1 MLIKVEANELRIG
14 MYVAELDRPWLD
26 TPFLLQGFLVEEE
39 EQLALLRHYCAFV
52 FVDRER
58 SAAGLFPA
66 HQGPAFTAAE
76 ELRLT
81 ETGRF
86 KAAVEV
92 NPQSNTPEGSALLEP
107 FSSILQRLGDM
118 FGKRDEHRRSKE
130 DVSKPGRR
138 PENDESP
145 PPKPL
150 RHGFIPPSVE
160 LTYHPETKVIEEE
173 IGSAREAYILAQEL
187 THQMV
192 GDIRS
197 GKIISIDRI
206 EEVIHDVVDSMV
218 RNPDALMWVARLKQQ
233 DTATYGHGLQVA
245 VYLVALGRY
254 LSLPKEH
261 LARLGTLGLLLDIGK
276 TKLPRTLLAKPGTLT
291 KEEFD
296 LIRKHVQLGVDLL
309 RNTPNL
315 HPEILDGLAQHHE
328 REDGSGYPNG
338 LNAGR
343 ISLFGRMAAIVD
355 TFVALTN
362 VRPYAEAFSPY
373 ETLRKLTLW
382 SGKLFHKPL
391 VEQLVQAIG
400 VFPVGSLV
408 ELSTGEIAVVVRQSK
423 VRRLKPRLLVI
434 CGPDKLP
441 VSSPGILD
449 LLYQSGSDIEPVRII
464 RGLPAGAY
472 GLDAREY
479 YLS

>member
-1 MLIKVEANELRIG
+1 

-26 TPFLLQGFLVEEE
+26 TPFLLQGFLVEGE

-52 FVDRER
+52 FVDHER

-66 HQGPAFTAAE
+66 SHPGFTAEAAE
-76 ELRLT
+76 EVRLT

-86 KAAVEV
+86 KVAAGV
-92 NPQSNTPEGSALLEP
+92 NSQSDTRGRSAPLPSAGETPGLSGSL
-107 FSSILQRLGDM
+107 LQRLGDM
-118 FGKRDEHRRSKE
+118 FGKWGEHRGSEKGAT
-130 DVSKPGRR
+130 KAGRR
-138 PENDESP
+138 PGDDENP
-145 PPKPL
+145 PPKLL
-150 RHGFIPPSVE
+150 RHDFIPPSVE
-160 LTYHPETKVIEEE
+160 LTYHPETKAIEEE
-173 IGSAREAYILAQEL
+173 IGSARQAYALTQEL
-187 THQMV
+187 THQV
-192 GDIRS
+192 VSDIRS
-197 GKIISIDRI
+197 GKIIPIDRI

-218 RNPDALMWVARLKQQ
+218 RNPDALMWVAHLKEQ
-233 DTATYGHGLQVA
+233 DTTTYGHSLQVA
-245 VYLVALGRY
+245 VYLVALGRHV
-254 LSLPKEH
+254 SLPKEH
-261 LARLGTLGLLLDIGK
+261 LTRLGTLGLLLDIGK

-291 KEEFD
+291 ENEFNLFKE
-296 LIRKHVQLGVDLL
+296 HVRLGVDLL

-315 HPEILDGLAQHHE
+315 HSEILDGLAQHHE
-328 REDGSGYPNG
+328 REDGSGYPNA
-338 LNAGR
+338 LSAGR
-343 ISLFGRMAAIVD
+343 ISLFGRMAGIVD

-362 VRPYAEAFSPY
+362 VRSYADALSPY
-373 ETLRKLTLW
+373 EALRKLVLW

-391 VEQLVQAIG
+391 VEQLIQAIG

-408 ELSTGEIAVVVRQSK
+408 ELSTGEIAVVVRQNR

-441 VSSPGILD
+441 APSPTVLD
-449 LLYQSGSDIEPVRII
+449 LLYQSGGSSEPIRIM

>member
-1 MLIKVEANELRIG
+1 
-14 MYVAELDRPWLD
+14 
-26 TPFLLQGFLVEEE
+26 
-39 EQLALLRHYCAFV
+39 
-52 FVDRER
+52 
-58 SAAGLFPA
+58 
-66 HQGPAFTAAE
+66 
-76 ELRLT
+76 
-81 ETGRF
+81 
-86 KAAVEV
+86 
-92 NPQSNTPEGSALLEP
+92 
-107 FSSILQRLGDM
+107 
-118 FGKRDEHRRSKE
+118 
-130 DVSKPGRR
+130 
-138 PENDESP
+138 
-145 PPKPL
+145 
-150 RHGFIPPSVE
+150 
-160 LTYHPETKVIEEE
+160 
-173 IGSAREAYILAQEL
+173 
-187 THQMV
+187 MV

-296 LIRKHVQLGVDLL
+296 LIREHVRLGVDLL

-449 LLYQSGSDIEPVRII
+449 LLYQSGSDVEPVRII